1 MSSMEHNKMSVKFAG
16 IILRPTRTACSECMR
31 NARAGSNPAVRVL
44 SHSGA
49 IYNIHPRPRRDGGR
63 EALVTDDGRRR
74 FVHKTSDTRRDM
86 VKPCKKMHIVVCA
99 MTILMMSSY

>member
-74 FVHKTSDTRRDM
+74 FVHEVDLSDSQHQIHSFAHASDGQGW
-86 VKPCKKMHIVVCA
+86 
-99 MTILMMSSY
+99 